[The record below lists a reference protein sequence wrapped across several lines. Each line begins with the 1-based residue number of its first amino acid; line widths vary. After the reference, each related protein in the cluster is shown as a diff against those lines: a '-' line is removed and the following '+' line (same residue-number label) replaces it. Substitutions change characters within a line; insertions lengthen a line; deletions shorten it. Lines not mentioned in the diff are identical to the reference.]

1 MTCAGKDK
9 LYRYGCGHGH
19 GYGRVLL
26 LYAVGER
33 CIIAWACIVMTQ
45 RVCMCVR
52 MSGCICIGIIS
63 GGGRTE
69 RQVCMVHAREPGQTH
84 NVESRMRRRKIST
97 EGEKGLILT
106 TAQDAGSP
114 WVERKHGAR
123 STKHGTR
130 NANINTGSQGRAC
143 TCDGHDL
150 PCEAGGCIRDADDA
164 AGPLTL
170 TLAGSG

>member
-1 MTCAGKDK
+1 MRARCAQKT
-9 LYRYGCGHGH
+9 H
-19 GYGRVLL
+19 GYGDGCIGGRGHGRVLL
-26 LYAVGER
+26 LYAVGGR

-45 RVCMCVR
+45 RVCACVR

-69 RQVCMVHAREPGQTH
+69 RQVCMVHAREPGQTQ
-84 NVESRMRRRKIST
+84 NFGESRIRRRKIST

-123 STKHGTR
+123 SMGHGTR
-130 NANINTGSQGRAC
+130 NANINTGGQGVHMRRTRSAVR
-143 TCDGHDL
+143 
-150 PCEAGGCIRDADDA
+150 GGRVHSRC
-164 AGPLTL
+164 
-170 TLAGSG
+170 